1 MKSYFDED
9 YWRVEAYA
17 SELAERDREERELE
31 ADQIADFY
39 AGDSPELTAFYDETT
54 PDAPGGRY
62 VMPEPAEPVFFGM
75 DLPAAEMLARQNV
88 RKSKRVKRI
97 IRRAA

>member
-62 VMPEPAEPVFFGM
+62 VMPAEPIHFGM
-75 DLPAAEMLARQNV
+75 ELSTTELLARMST
-88 RKSKRVKRI
+88 RGRRTKRV
-97 IRRAA
+97 RRAA